1 MLIDT
6 SKLDVSKTY
15 VVNEFSN
22 SEMGKIIQDLS
33 SKVYKQYHPGIIP
46 THTFAIFYENEWMV
60 FENHLKHGGIKIYP
74 LSKYESDAFRAYV
87 NEYPLSIESMK
98 YWNNNNPGYS
108 VLNLAEITEK
118 RLIGL
123 PLPDTK
129 GWVCSQSVV
138 ACNFKACNDLKLKFE
153 VFTPCD
159 FYFYFNRNDMI

>member
-60 FENHLKHGGIKIYP
+60 FENHLKHGGIKI
-74 LSKYESDAFRAYV
+74 
-87 NEYPLSIESMK
+87 YPLSIESMK